1 MYNNNYNNYGYGGYG
16 YNSNYYNPS
25 PSAPTQAQQQASFI
39 PLTFVNGIE
48 GAKAYIVSPN
58 STIYLRDSDSD
69 KIFIKSSDAQGRLML
84 RTYRLVEVNEN
95 EPKQPAQDLSSFAT
109 KDDLKEIKERID
121 KIQIK
126 LEEKEKA
133 VKDHE

>member
-25 PSAPTQAQQQASFI
+25 PNTPTQAQQQASFI

-69 KIFIKSSDAQGRLML
+69 KIFIKSSDAQGRLMM
-84 RTYRLVEVNEN
+84 RTYRLVEANEN
-95 EPKQPAQDLSSFAT
+95 EHKQQTQDLSAFAT
-109 KDDLKEIKERID
+109 KDALKAVEERID
-121 KIQIK
+121 KIQSM
-126 LEEKEKA
+126 LEAK
-133 VKDHE
+133 KDGE

>member
-1 MYNNNYNNYGYGGYG
+1 
-16 YNSNYYNPS
+16 
-25 PSAPTQAQQQASFI
+25 
-39 PLTFVNGIE
+39 
-48 GAKAYIVSPN
+48 
-58 STIYLRDSDSD
+58 
-69 KIFIKSSDAQGRLML
+69 ML

-95 EPKQPAQDLSSFAT
+95 EPKQSTQDLSSFAT

-121 KIQIK
+121 KIQTK

>member
-1 MYNNNYNNYGYGGYG
+1 MYNNNNYNSYGYGGYG
-16 YNSNYYNPS
+16 YNSNYYNPGPQS
-25 PSAPTQAQQQASFI
+25 QSQQQASYI

-95 EPKQPAQDLSSFAT
+95 EPKQPVQDLSSFAT
-109 KDDLKEIKERID
+109 KDALKAVEERID
-121 KIQIK
+121 KIQSM
-126 LEEKEKA
+126 LESK
-133 VKDHE
+133 KDGE

>member
-16 YNSNYYNPS
+16 YNSNYYNPT
-25 PSAPTQAQQQASFI
+25 PNAPTQSQQQASYI

-69 KIFIKSSDAQGRLML
+69 KIFIKSSDAQGRLMMKA
-84 RTYRLVEVNEN
+84 YHLVEMNDD
-95 EPKQPAQDLSSFAT
+95 EPKQSIADLSSFAT
-109 KDDLKEIKERID
+109 KDELKEINEKIDRI
-121 KIQIK
+121 QSK
-126 LEEKEKA
+126 LNEKEKSG
-133 VKDHE
+133 E

>member
-16 YNSNYYNPS
+16 YYNPG
-25 PSAPTQAQQQASFI
+25 PQTQSQQQASYI

-69 KIFIKSSDAQGRLML
+69 KIYIKSSDAQGRLMM
-84 RTYRLVEVNEN
+84 RTYRLVEVNDRDD
-95 EPKQPAQDLSSFAT
+95 KQITQEFAT
-109 KDDLKEIKERID
+109 RDELKEIRD
-121 KIQIK
+121 KIDEIQSK
-126 LEEKEKA
+126 LKEK
-133 VKDHE
+133 DGE